1 MDSLASA
8 LAIAGAAVIVA
19 KEIYA
24 IYRKVKNAPR
34 EIIELLEE
42 TQNIRIILNDIQN
55 KEKLLSPW
63 IDIST
68 IYVIVRRASKQLEES
83 QRLLSKFIETNNDG
97 ELLFK
102 RLDWWRKKDEVER
115 HTAAFRNIQMNS
127 LAVMSCAQL

>member
-8 LAIAGAAVIVA
+8 LAIASAAVTVA

-68 IYVIVRRASKQLEES
+68 IYVIVR
-83 QRLLSKFIETNNDG
+83 
-97 ELLFK
+97 
-102 RLDWWRKKDEVER
+102 
-115 HTAAFRNIQMNS
+115 
-127 LAVMSCAQL
+127 